1 MILKITMKKNYK
13 KVDTLVLLGCNAG
26 HYEYVTTNVAYVFCK
41 RTSGYGHIFLDEL
54 GKTLT
59 IYNLIEC
66 VRINNNFKSYK

>member
-1 MILKITMKKNYK
+1 MAMVILH
-13 KVDTLVLLGCNAG
+13 G
-26 HYEYVTTNVAYVFCK
+26 